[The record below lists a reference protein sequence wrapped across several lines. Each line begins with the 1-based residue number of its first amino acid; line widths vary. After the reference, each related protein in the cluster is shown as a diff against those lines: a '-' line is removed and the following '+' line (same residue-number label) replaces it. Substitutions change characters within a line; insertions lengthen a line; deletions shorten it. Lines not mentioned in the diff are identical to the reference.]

1 MGSSEPEAVDTGGV
15 PVQYWDYPVEE
26 RDKYSAGQVAP
37 LRDF

>member
-1 MGSSEPEAVDTGGV
+1 MELYKISCPNKDFEKNCVFK
-15 PVQYWDYPVEE
+15 YKE